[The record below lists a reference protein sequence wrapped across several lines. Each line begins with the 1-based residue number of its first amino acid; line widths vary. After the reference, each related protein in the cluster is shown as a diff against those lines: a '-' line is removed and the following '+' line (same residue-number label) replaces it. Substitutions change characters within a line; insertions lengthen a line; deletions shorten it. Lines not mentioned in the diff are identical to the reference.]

1 MAQNPILRLARNI
14 TLGWFAVMIP
24 LLLLAYRIVDHQK
37 LVGPTIL
44 VLVMFIAP
52 MAALL
57 WYAYRW
63 KQP

>member
-1 MAQNPILRLARNI
+1 MTRATRNI
-14 TLGWFAVMIP
+14 TLGWLAVMIP
-24 LLLLAYRIVDHQK
+24 LFLLAYRIADHQK

-44 VLVMFIAP
+44 AFVTFIVP

-57 WYAYRW
+57 WYAFRR